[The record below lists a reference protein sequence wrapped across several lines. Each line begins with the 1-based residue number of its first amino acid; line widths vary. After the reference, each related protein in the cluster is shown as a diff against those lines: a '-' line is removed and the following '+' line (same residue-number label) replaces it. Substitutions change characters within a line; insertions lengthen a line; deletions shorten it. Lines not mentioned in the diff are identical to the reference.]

1 MLNSD
6 EKYLILM
13 NNAMVTLIEAH
24 ASDEIPDESIIFGK
38 NSWLYLKVFNM
49 MKIRNIDE
57 NLFFWWKFIS
67 LMKFY
72 YFGEKYL
79 TAMNVTKFWWKIP
92 HSDEQYGSFDG
103 CSCIRWQSFWKY
115 DIW

>member
-38 NSWLYLKVFNM
+38 NS
-49 MKIRNIDE
+49 
-57 NLFFWWKFIS
+57 
-67 LMKFY
+67 
-72 YFGEKYL
+72 
-79 TAMNVTKFWWKIP
+79 
-92 HSDEQYGSFDG
+92 
-103 CSCIRWQSFWKY
+103 
-115 DIW
+115 

>member
-49 MKIRNIDE
+49 MKIRNIYSFDE
-57 NLFFWWKFIS
+57 NSSPWWK
-67 LMKFY
+67 LLRK
-72 YFGEKYL
+72 
-79 TAMNVTKFWWKIP
+79 
-92 HSDEQYGSFDG
+92 
-103 CSCIRWQSFWKY
+103 
-115 DIW
+115 

>member
-57 NLFFWWKFIS
+57 NLFFEWKLIP
-67 LMKFY
+67 LMKIDSVWY
-72 YFGEKYL
+72 M
-79 TAMNVTKFWWKIP
+79 TVV
-92 HSDEQYGSFDG
+92 
-103 CSCIRWQSFWKY
+103 Y
-115 DIW
+115 DWYITFCKG